1 MKITALFT
9 FSAIF
14 LLACSNATKKMTTNH
29 LSNKNPVIAHRGA
42 WKAKALPENSIASL
56 KEAIEL
62 GCYGSEFDVRMT
74 ADDSL
79 VINHDPAHAGME
91 IERTNYSE
99 LIKQPL
105 SNGEKIPTLAEYIQ
119 AGTNGNHKTKLIV
132 EIKPSGISKERGQ
145 AIAINVVNLIKQLDA
160 AKMVEYISFD
170 YEILKKIHELDT
182 AAITQYLEGDKAP
195 DDLKRDGISGADY
208 HFSVYDKHPEWITQ
222 ALQHHLVLNAW
233 TVNSNDKIEQLLK
246 SGVHFITTNEPELA
260 FAIYHQLHPEK

>member
-1 MKITALFT
+1 MSGIKPTA
-9 FSAIF
+9 
-14 LLACSNATKKMTTNH
+14 
-29 LSNKNPVIAHRGA
+29 NPVIAHRGA

-91 IERTNYSE
+91 IEKTNYSD
-99 LIKQPL
+99 LIKEPL
-105 SNGEKIPTLAEYIQ
+105 SNGEKFPTLAEYLQ

-132 EIKPSGISKERGQ
+132 EIKPSVISKERGQ
-145 AIAINVVNLIKQLDA
+145 AIAIKVVSLIKQLDA

-170 YEILKKIHELDT
+170 YDILKKIHELDA
-182 AAITQYLEGDKAP
+182 AAITQYLEGNKSP
-195 DDLKRDGISGADY
+195 DELKKDGISGADY

-222 ALQHHLVLNAW
+222 ALQHNLILNAW
-233 TVNSNDKIEQLLK
+233 TVNSSDKIEQLLK
-246 SGVHFITTNEPELA
+246 SGVHFITTNEPALA
-260 FAIYHQLHPEK
+260 FDIYHQLQKK